1 MAFNGPYDHTLNVS
15 KKNVIDNDDPEYL
28 QKLEKES
35 GNSANEVKVELDEQ
49 ERIAN
54 DDIMMNPQKLGDS
67 DDVDETIKDM
77 SYDKLLDIYQNGEKA
92 GEEDEVTYDELV
104 GQQEDPFSPDAHDG
118 DFDLFPPEEQELYD
132 QVQDDIN
139 KINEE
144 NPEETEE
151 DFAPLDMDGLKDI
164 AEGETD
170 LDDDGSGHHVDMPND
185 SNPPQPPT
193 DDNTKQKEDME
204 PVPGFE
210 F

>member
-104 GQQEDPFSPDAHDG
+104 GKQEDPFSPDAHDG

-151 DFAPLDMDGLKDI
+151 DFAPLDMDDLADI
-164 AEGETD
+164 ADGETD
-170 LDDDGSGHHVDMPND
+170 LDDDGSGQHVDMPND
-185 SNPPQPPT
+185 SNPPQPPNN
-193 DDNTKQKEDME
+193 DTKKSQDME